1 MSGLKFVVFILVLM
15 DQLFKVWAYN
25 ATAQAD
31 FNIVPGVFRFSYIE
45 NTGAAFNLFAGS
57 RWPLVIVTAVLLLGV
72 AYFLFSNKVKD
83 EWAQSGLCMIL
94 AGGTSNLID
103 RIIRGHV
110 VDYLDFT
117 QLINFPVFNFADV
130 CVVVGAIML
139 VYYVVFVEPKKHKAA
154 GENTEA

>member
-1 MSGLKFVVFILVLM
+1 
-15 DQLFKVWAYN
+15 
-25 ATAQAD
+25 
-31 FNIVPGVFRFSYIE
+31 
-45 NTGAAFNLFAGS
+45 
-57 RWPLVIVTAVLLLGV
+57 
-72 AYFLFSNKVKD
+72 
-83 EWAQSGLCMIL
+83 MIL

>member
-31 FNIVPGVFRFSYIE
+31 FNIVPGVFRISYIE